1 MARLCGM
8 LATVAKSEAPKAGPV
23 QINLKMPP
31 ELLEAVDAWVEDLNR
46 KRSWPKMTRSDVIRA
61 VLERACRERPDLEGK

>member
-1 MARLCGM
+1 M
-8 LATVAKSEAPKAGPV
+8 LATVAKSEGPKPGPV

-31 ELLEAVDAWVEDLNR
+31 ELLEAVDTWVDEINAAR
-46 KRSWPKMTRSDVIRA
+46 TWPKMTRSDVIRA